1 MSSHT
6 SEFSIT
12 QFDWTRIGCPYSAIV
27 VEYLAKVV
35 SFFLLAKTTAHSK
48 KCHPPSMPPCK
59 RMCHGVNL
67 SYAAK
72 QNEKKVI
79 SIK

>member
-12 QFDWTRIGCPYSAIV
+12 QFDWTFIGCPYLAIAI
-27 VEYLAKVV
+27 EYLAKIVY
-35 SFFLLAKTTAHSK
+35 FLFSTKTIAHSK
-48 KCHPPSMPPCK
+48 KCDPPSMPPCK
-59 RMCHGVNL
+59 RMCHGVSL
-67 SYAAK
+67 SYVAK
-72 QNEKKVI
+72 QNKKKVI